1 MTQPRTPP
9 RSDNSSASRSD
20 KHSENRL
27 DNRSADRDRDRH
39 RAITLIFLVHGM
51 VSGTLAT
58 SLPWLQ
64 AHDRLSPTAL
74 GLVLFCA
81 PIGSFIA
88 MPTANRVAHRIGAG
102 RATRSLIFLLCL
114 LLPAPVLAGGPALLF
129 PAYLLLGMAA
139 GGSDV
144 MMNAQGVALERTS
157 GRSVMSGL
165 HGMWCL
171 GSLVAGGAGI
181 LAAQLHLD
189 LRLRLIV
196 TSAVLIVGAW
206 YAGRGLS
213 PDTSGLGANSV
224 GADGLSA
231 DSVSANGP
239 GENAPAPRRFALPTR
254 AILGI
259 GIAGF
264 CGTFAEGATTSWSG
278 VYVTKAVGAGPTVA
292 AAAYTLFM
300 LSMTATR
307 LFGDVV
313 VRRIGPVVA
322 VRAGGIVAACGG
334 VLVVVFRTPWPCMLG
349 LALIG
354 IGIAMNVPLV
364 FSAAGHKGTSLGESV
379 AGVAT
384 ITYLSGLIAPA
395 AIGWTAGAAGYPA
408 AFALI
413 TVSAAALAVLAGALR
428 TRPDH
433 APASAPVPGP
443 AAPACV

>member
-1 MTQPRTPP
+1 MTQLSTPQ
-9 RSDNSSASRSD
+9 RSDSPPALYSD
-20 KHSENRL
+20 
-27 DNRSADRDRDRH
+27 DRDQDRVRH
-39 RAITLIFLVHGM
+39 RAIMLIFVVHGM

-88 MPTANRVAHRIGAG
+88 MPTANRVAHRIGAA
-102 RATRSLIFLLCL
+102 RATRSLILLLCL
-114 LLPAPVLAGGPALLF
+114 LLPAPVLAGGPVLLF

-144 MMNAQGVALERTS
+144 MMNAQGVALERRS

-196 TSAVLIVGAW
+196 TSAVLVVGAW

-213 PDTSGLGANSV
+213 PDTSGLGANDI
-224 GADGLSA
+224 G
-231 DSVSANGP
+231 ANGP
-239 GENAPAPRRFALPTR
+239 DQNAPAPRRFALPTR

-307 LFGDVV
+307 LFGDVL
-313 VRRIGPVVA
+313 VRRTGPVAA

-334 VLVVVFRTPWPCMLG
+334 VLVVLFRTPWPCMLG

-354 IGIAMNVPLV
+354 IGLAMNVPLV
-364 FSAAGHKGTSLGESV
+364 FSAAGRKGDSLGESV

-428 TRPDH
+428 TRPDR

-443 AAPACV
+443 AAPACL